1 MKLTDH
7 IRLIWT
13 NRKFVHYAGN
23 FTFEDGLPP
32 PTQTELDATREQA
45 LALFA
50 AEQEAKEKRPVYSV
64 TMGALRRALGRTRCI
79 QISAWIGGIQD
90 VDQRHAISS
99 WWEYAPTVRSTHP
112 AIPQFQQ
119 VLGLDDAQAD
129 AIFAAA
135 YAEDN
140 A

>member
-32 PTQTELDATREQA
+32 PTQAELDATREHA

-50 AEQEAKEKRPVYSV
+50 AEQEAKEKRPVYLV
-64 TMGALRRALGRTRCI
+64 TMASLRRALKRDKCI
-79 QISAWIGGIQD
+79 AIEAWINSIQD
-90 VDQRHAISS
+90 VNARHDVRS
-99 WWEYAPTVRSTHP
+99 WWEYAPEVRSTHP
-112 AIPQFQQ
+112 AVPQFQQ

>member
-32 PTQTELDATREQA
+32 PTQAELDVTREQA

-50 AEQEAKEKRPVYSV
+50 AEQEAKEKRSVYSV
-64 TMGALRRALGRTRCI
+64 TMGSLRRALGRPNCI
-79 QISAWIGGIQD
+79 KVSAWINGIQD
-90 VDQRHAISS
+90 ADQRHAISS
-99 WWEYAPTVRSTHP
+99 WWEYHPTVRSTHP